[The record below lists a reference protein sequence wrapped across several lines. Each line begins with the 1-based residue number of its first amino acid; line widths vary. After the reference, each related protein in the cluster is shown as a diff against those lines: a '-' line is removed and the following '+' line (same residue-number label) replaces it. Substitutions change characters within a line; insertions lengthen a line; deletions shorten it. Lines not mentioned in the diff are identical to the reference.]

1 MIRDEFIKQQNEKK
15 LSTKEMQKIRQFGER
30 SFYTKEINRITS
42 YSKPLTFSFIILSV
56 LLVIV
61 AAPLVLILIGG
72 GKLTS
77 ENLFPIISVV
87 LMALMLIGW
96 FCVFLPLGKKKVKR
110 YKKALEEL
118 REKDGQRQK
127 IIFKDYIK

>member
-1 MIRDEFIKQQNEKK
+1 MIRAEFIKQQNEKK
-15 LSTKEMQKIRQFGER
+15 LSTKEMQQIRHFGER
-30 SFYTKEINRITS
+30 SFYTKEINRITG

-87 LMALMLIGW
+87 LMALMLISW